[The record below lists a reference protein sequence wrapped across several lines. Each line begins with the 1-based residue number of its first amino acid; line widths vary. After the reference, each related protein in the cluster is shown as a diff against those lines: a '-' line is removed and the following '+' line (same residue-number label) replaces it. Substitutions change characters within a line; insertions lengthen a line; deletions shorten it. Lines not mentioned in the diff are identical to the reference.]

1 MRGKGKNNKWNR
13 ETVSEEMRKHRYR
26 SDFQKASIA
35 AYRFARIN
43 GMLDDHFEDL
53 KEKRNRKWTIEKIIS
68 ESKNYESRSHFSRGS
83 ASAYNAAKELGILKD
98 LFGFQKRQW
107 TSETMRAEM
116 NKFSTRTE
124 FYRKSGSAYCTA
136 LKKFKKEMDEIL
148 PISTTRNGCDDDAV
162 YVWRAVGQFFNGI
175 PVYKIGVT
183 SARLGTRRIEQV
195 ASDAGFDYELIC
207 CERVQG
213 KATDIEKK
221 LHILGEN
228 PNYLDI
234 NGCTEFRALS
244 DSALYVAIS
253 MICEVSYE

>member
-13 ETVSEEMRKHRYR
+13 ETVSEEMRKHQYR

-35 AYRFARIN
+35 AYRYARLN
-43 GMLDDHFEDL
+43 GMLDDRFKDL
-53 KEKRNRKWTIEKIIS
+53 KEKRVRKWTIEKITS
-68 ESKNYESRSHFSRGS
+68 ESKKYKSRSHFSRGS

-98 LFGFQKRQW
+98 LFGFEKRQW
-107 TSETMRAEM
+107 TSDSMRNEM
-116 NKFSTRTE
+116 RKFSTRTD
-124 FYRKSGSAYCTA
+124 FYRNSGSAYCTA

-148 PISTTRNGCDDDAV
+148 PITTTRNGCDDDV
-162 YVWRAVGQFFNGI
+162 IYIWRAVGQFFNGN

-183 SARLGTRRIEQV
+183 SSRLGNRRIEQV
-195 ASDAGFDYELIC
+195 ANQADFEYELIC
-207 CERVQG
+207 CELVQG

-253 MICEVSYE
+253 MICEVSHE